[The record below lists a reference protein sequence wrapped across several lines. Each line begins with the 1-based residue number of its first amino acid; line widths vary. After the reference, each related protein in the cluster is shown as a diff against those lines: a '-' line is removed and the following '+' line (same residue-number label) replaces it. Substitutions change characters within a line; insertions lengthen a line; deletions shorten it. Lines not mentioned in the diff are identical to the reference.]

1 MSDKSPKKDV
11 ERRDVRQEVTD
22 SILAKLEQGVMPWRK
37 GWADG
42 EPKHGE
48 PKPLMLPQN
57 GESGKAY
64 RGGNRLYLMSVMH
77 SQGYDDPR
85 FMTFNQLRAWE
96 AGPQKGSRGYPVEYW
111 ERLPFWK
118 RRDVEVS
125 LNGVRVQVHEVRSDG
140 LAPVAVIGADRREVP
155 ANHFDVRSPD
165 GCMMRWAQAEKR
177 LDVLYAKHSTVFN
190 IAQCQ
195 GLEKYLEARPFE
207 LPQRTEVQLDA
218 SMDGVVKGMQA
229 TGLQVRFKEQNHAFY
244 RPSTD
249 MIMMPDPKQ
258 FEDVREFRSTLLHEL
273 GHATG
278 HASRLNREGIV
289 AGDGFGGPKYAREE
303 LVAELTSAFM
313 SAETGID
320 RVDDNHVSY
329 ISHWMAALKAKDGK
343 HVLYEAAREADK
355 ATDYMLDASRSAE
368 VEQAV
373 ERPLDKAQDREGPAA
388 PPKRRRR
395 EVDHG
400 MSL

>member
-1 MSDKSPKKDV
+1 MPNKSASKDV

-22 SILAKLEQGVMPWRK
+22 SILARLEQGVMPWRK
-37 GWADG
+37 GWTDG

-48 PKPLMLPQN
+48 PTPLMLPQN

-111 ERLPFWK
+111 EKMPFWK

-125 LNGVRVQVHEVRSDG
+125 LNGSRVQVLDVRSDG
-140 LAPVAVIGADRREVP
+140 MAPVAVIGADRREVP
-155 ANHFDVRSPD
+155 ANHLDVRAPD
-165 GCMMRWAQAEKR
+165 GRMMRRAQAER
-177 LDVLYAKHSTVFN
+177 ELDVLYAKHSTVFN

-195 GLEKYLEARPFE
+195 GIEKFLEARPFE
-207 LPQRTEVQLDA
+207 LPKRTEVQLDA
-218 SMDGVVKGMQA
+218 SMDGIVKGMQA
-229 TGLQVRFKEQNHAFY
+229 TGLQVRFEEQNRAFY
-244 RPSTD
+244 RPSAD
-249 MIMMPDPKQ
+249 MIMMPVPQQ
-258 FEDVREFRSTLLHEL
+258 FDDVREFRSTLLHEL

-278 HASRLNREGIV
+278 HASRLNREGV
-289 AGDGFGGPKYAREE
+289 VNGDGYGGPKYAREE

-313 SAETGID
+313 AAETGID
-320 RVDDNHVSY
+320 RVDDNHASY

-355 ATDYMLDASRSAE
+355 ATDYMLDAASRS

-373 ERPLDKAQDREGPAA
+373 EQPLGKDRKQKTAELE
-388 PPKRRRR
+388 R
-395 EVDHG
+395 
-400 MSL
+400 